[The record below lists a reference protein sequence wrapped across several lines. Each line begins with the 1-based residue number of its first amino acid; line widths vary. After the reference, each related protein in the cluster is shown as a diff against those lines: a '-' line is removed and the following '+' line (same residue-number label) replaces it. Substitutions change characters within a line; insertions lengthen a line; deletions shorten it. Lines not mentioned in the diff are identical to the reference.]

1 MTEAAAAPV
10 RRPRLATVWLDGCS
24 GCHMSFLDLDER
36 LIELVS
42 QVDVVFT
49 PLIDVKEFPT
59 DVDVTLVEGAV
70 GSEED
75 LARIQNVRANTRIL
89 VSFGDCAVNGN
100 VPSYRN
106 LFALDAVLGRAY
118 LENADLDPQVPGEIV
133 PRLLPRERPVH
144 EVVPVD
150 LFLPG
155 CPPPADVIYAL
166 LTGLVAGEVPQL
178 TALTRFGR

>member
-1 MTEAAAAPV
+1 
-10 RRPRLATVWLDGCS
+10 
-24 GCHMSFLDLDER
+24 MSFLDLDER
-36 LIELVS
+36 LIELVT
-42 QVDVVFT
+42 QVDVVYT
-49 PLIDVKEFPT
+49 PLIDVKEFPA

-75 LARIQNVRANTRIL
+75 LAKIQRVREHTRIL

-106 LFALDAVLGRAY
+106 LFTVDSVLARAY
-118 LENADLDPQVPGEIV
+118 LDNADLDLQVPTEVV

-166 LTGLVAGEVPQL
+166 LTGLLAGEMPDL
-178 TALTRFGR
+178 TAITRFGR